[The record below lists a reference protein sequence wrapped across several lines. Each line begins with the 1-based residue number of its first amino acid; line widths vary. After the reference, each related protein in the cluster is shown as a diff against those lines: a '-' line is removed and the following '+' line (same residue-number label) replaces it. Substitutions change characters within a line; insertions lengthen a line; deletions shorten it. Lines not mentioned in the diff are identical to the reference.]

1 MCKFISLVGIIIAMI
16 ILQIQDN
23 KVNFIDVA
31 EEAIIIGIGIYVA
44 IDNIYKRGRWKNI
57 IYSIFDDF
65 RGARKNRI
73 AISVLTMISMIYL
86 WLDGTYRKIYLGV
99 ICICIIIY
107 KYKKEGKRYM
117 KKGRKNINLIIQLEE
132 LLNKLVV
139 LEYK

>member
-86 WLDGTYRKIYLGV
+86 WLDG
-99 ICICIIIY
+99 
-107 KYKKEGKRYM
+107 KRF
-117 KKGRKNINLIIQLEE
+117 I
-132 LLNKLVV
+132 
-139 LEYK
+139 